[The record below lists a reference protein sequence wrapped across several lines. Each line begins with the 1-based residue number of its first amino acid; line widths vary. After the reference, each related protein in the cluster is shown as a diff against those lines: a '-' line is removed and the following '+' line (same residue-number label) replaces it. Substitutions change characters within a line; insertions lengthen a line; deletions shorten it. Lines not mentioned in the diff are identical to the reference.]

1 MKTAASTLS
10 RNAPCWCATAGCAR
24 ANPGRWHCSSLV
36 CISPRSAS
44 PTPAPSDS
52 ESHPRRSPPLP
63 WEASSPRRPRV
74 SHELQ
79 GWQRRPRARER
90 YVRIPWRRNAL
101 PQGPTMSSLHHTR
114 SPAHATGGVGT
125 FCTRCCI
132 QISARRKIFGGQ
144 GAQHPRIRVQETGCG
159 VVWLCPLRFADGK
172 GGGMKR
178 LVLLFAALLIVGC
191 GEQSLSGS
199 TIEKAL
205 EEAVEL
211 DSLQVRGDLYY
222 QPYKWKPYSGWV
234 KETYDSGRVEMLWQV
249 KDGKEDG
256 LWTKWHENGQ
266 KANEG
271 TYEHGKI
278 NGLWTWWYENGQK
291 EQASTFKDGEPD
303 GLHWEWHENGRKKY
317 EDGQYWNSSGEEVE
331 TSEEALK

>member
-1 MKTAASTLS
+1 
-10 RNAPCWCATAGCAR
+10 
-24 ANPGRWHCSSLV
+24 
-36 CISPRSAS
+36 
-44 PTPAPSDS
+44 
-52 ESHPRRSPPLP
+52 
-63 WEASSPRRPRV
+63 
-74 SHELQ
+74 
-79 GWQRRPRARER
+79 
-90 YVRIPWRRNAL
+90 
-101 PQGPTMSSLHHTR
+101 
-114 SPAHATGGVGT
+114 
-125 FCTRCCI
+125 
-132 QISARRKIFGGQ
+132 
-144 GAQHPRIRVQETGCG
+144 
-159 VVWLCPLRFADGK
+159 
-172 GGGMKR
+172 MKR

-211 DSLQVRGDLYY
+211 DFLQVRGDLYY

-234 KETYDSGRVEMLWQV
+234 KETYDSGRAKMLWQV
-249 KDGKEDG
+249 KDGKQDA
-256 LWTKWHENGQ
+256 LHTKWHENGQ

-278 NGLWTWWYENGQK
+278 NGLWTWWFENGQK

-331 TSEEALK
+331 TEEEALK